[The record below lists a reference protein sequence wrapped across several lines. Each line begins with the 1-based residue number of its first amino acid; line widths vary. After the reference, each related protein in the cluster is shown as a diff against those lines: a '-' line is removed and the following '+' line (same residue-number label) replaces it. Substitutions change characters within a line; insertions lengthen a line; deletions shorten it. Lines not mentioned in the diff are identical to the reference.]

1 MLGIDEVPVPGK
13 PYDGWRC
20 VCDDG
25 CVGVGSGVTARPPAD
40 PGLTLGRYGVWFAPG
55 GTAAPPGAGVW
66 GVLDLAGVACPL
78 PPNSQSGATPAS
90 RLATSP
96 GPPLSTLP
104 FRSLSMRACSR
115 CRSRSSSPSSA
126 SLKIFPIAL
135 RGLLMIEPAPPPG
148 LPLASPPPPPRVRW
162 MNRLVSSAIVAVLGS
177 FNATAVS
184 SPGCDGVD
192 GRFCCCRER
201 DLGGC
206 AVGVRGGV
214 VEWTRPTYSSFSSSA
229 EAPSSWIAFSTFL

>member
-1 MLGIDEVPVPGK
+1 M
-13 PYDGWRC
+13 
-20 VCDDG
+20 
-25 CVGVGSGVTARPPAD
+25 
-40 PGLTLGRYGVWFAPG
+40 
-55 GTAAPPGAGVW
+55 
-66 GVLDLAGVACPL
+66 DLAGVACPL
-78 PPNSQSGATPAS
+78 PPNNQSGATPAS

-148 LPLASPPPPPRVRW
+148 LPLASPPPPPSVRW

-177 FNATAVS
+177 FSATAVS

-192 GRFCCCRER
+192 GRFCCRER
-201 DLGGC
+201 DLVGC

-214 VEWTRPTYSSFSSSA
+214 VEWTRPTYSSFSSSG
-229 EAPSSWIAFSTFL
+229 EAPSSWIAFSTFLWRVMVIVSTRRWLEKTAPHASNCSWVIQDNDVWSMVSMNETAPDYAYVDQSSVFESPD